1 MAHILHVLSQRP
13 MLTGSGVSLDALVRE
28 ADLAGWDQEVVV
40 GIPTGTDP
48 QVGGLDTEK
57 IHAVRFASAETGSSP
72 DLDFPVPGM
81 SDVMPY
87 SSSVWAGLSPRQ
99 LVEYRRVWTARLEN
113 LARTFRPDLVHTNH
127 LWLVSTLVRR
137 VFSDI
142 PVVLTC
148 HATGLRQLELC
159 PHLAEE
165 VIAGC
170 RDVDHFCVL
179 YDHHQK
185 RLASTLGIPT
195 ERITVTGAG
204 FRNDVFRPGP
214 SSERNPHSVVYVG
227 KYSAAKGVPWLLDAV
242 QELARLRPGL
252 RLHVAGSGAG
262 PEADAL
268 AKRMDALGPLVVR
281 HGQLSQPQ
289 LADLLRRCAVCVL
302 PSFYEGV
309 PLVLAEAAA
318 CGCRIVA
325 TDLPG
330 VRQQLVPVLGPLLE
344 SVPLPRLEN
353 VDRPAAA
360 DLPRFISDLR
370 VALTRSLDANPA
382 DAPDLSHFTWS
393 GVATRIQD
401 IWSRLLNP

>member
-1 MAHILHVLSQRP
+1 

-28 ADLAGWDQEVVV
+28 SHGAGWDQAALV
-40 GIPTGTDP
+40 GVPAGTDP
-48 QVGGLDTEK
+48 QVGGLDADK
-57 IHAVRFASAETGSSP
+57 IHAIRFASVETGSIP

-87 SSSVWAGLSPRQ
+87 SSSVWASLTPRQ
-99 LVEYRRVWTARLEN
+99 LADYRRVWTAGLEV

-127 LWLVSTLVRR
+127 LWLVSTLARR
-137 VFSDI
+137 VFPDI
-142 PVVLTC
+142 PVVMTC

-165 VIAGC
+165 VIDGC
-170 RDVDHFCVL
+170 RGIDHFCVL
-179 YDHHQK
+179 YGEHRE
-185 RLASTLGIPT
+185 RLAATLGISPD
-195 ERITVTGAG
+195 RITVTGAG
-204 FRNDVFRPGP
+204 FRDDVFRPGP
-214 SSERNPHSVVYVG
+214 SSQRNPHSVVYVG

-262 PEADAL
+262 PEAEAL
-268 AKRMDALGPLVVR
+268 AKRMDDLGPLVVR
-281 HGQLSQPQ
+281 HGQLSQPE

-330 VRQQLVPVLGPLLE
+330 VRQQLAPVLGPILE

-353 VDRPAAA
+353 VDRPALA
-360 DLPRFISDLR
+360 DLPRFVSDLR
-370 VALTRSLDANPA
+370 AALARSLDGNPA
-382 DAPDLSHFTWS
+382 GAPDLSRFTWS
-393 GVATRIQD
+393 GVAGRIQD